1 MKTRILVICLFAAVS
16 FILMISCSREQKE
29 HVVEYRVPS
38 DPTISFRIWFK
49 TGSQN
54 DPAGYE
60 GLAAFTAS
68 MLTDAST
75 TKNSYE
81 KILEKLYPMAAGYNV
96 SVDKEMTVISG
107 RVHKD
112 HVNAYMELFTDAILH
127 PAFNEDDFNRIK
139 QNTLNYLQRTLR
151 YSNDEA
157 FGKQTLYGMVYENT
171 RYAHPEAG
179 LINSVES
186 ITLEH
191 VIQFYRMWFTRENM
205 VIGIGGGYNRRILDQ
220 LDELL
225 SELLPNV
232 APKASKPALKNIDGL
247 HVKLVEKQTRSTAIS
262 IGFPIDVRRGDDDFY
277 ALWIANSWFGE
288 HRNQMSHLFQVIREA
303 RGMNYGN
310 YSYIEAFPN
319 AWARSFPPPNASR
332 RQQMFEI
339 WIRPVQNAHAHFALR
354 AAIRELDKLI
364 ESGMTEENFE
374 LAKQFL
380 RKYHLHYAPTTSTR
394 LGYKLDDVF
403 YGIDDHLASL
413 PKQLDEITLEEVNSA
428 IRKHLQTE
436 NMAIAMVTDNG
447 RAMQR
452 ALTGNTPSPITYAT
466 QQSVLLLEEDKE
478 IQAYH
483 LDIKPENVTIISA
496 DDMFIR

>member
-1 MKTRILVICLFAAVS
+1 MKAR
-16 FILMISCSREQKE
+16 ILMIGLIAAASAVMMISCGREQKE
-29 HVVEYRVPS
+29 HIVEYKVPS

-60 GLAAFTAS
+60 GLAALTAS

-75 TKNSYE
+75 TNNNYDA
-81 KILEKLYPMAAGYNV
+81 ILEKLYPMAARYGV

-112 HVNAYMELFTDAILH
+112 HVNAYMELLTDAILH
-127 PAFNEDDFNRIK
+127 PAFAEEDFNRIK

-157 FGKQTLYGMVYENT
+157 FGKQTLYGMVYEGT

-179 LINSVES
+179 LIKAVES

-191 VIQFYRMWFTRENM
+191 VKQFYSTWFTRDNM
-205 VIGIGGGYNRRILDQ
+205 VIGIGGGYNRKILNQ
-220 LDELL
+220 LDERL
-225 SELLPNV
+225 SVLP
-232 APKASKPALKNIDGL
+232 PKIVMPASKPDLKNMDGL

-262 IGFPIDVRRGDDDFY
+262 IGFPIDVKRGGKDFY

-319 AWARSFPPPNASR
+319 AWARSFPPPHAAR
-332 RQQMFEI
+332 RQHIFEI

-354 AAIRELDKLI
+354 AAVRELDKLI
-364 ESGMTEENFE
+364 ENGMTEENFQ

-394 LGYKLDDVF
+394 LGYKIDDQF
-403 YGIDDHLASL
+403 YGIDDHIASL
-413 PKQLDEITLEEVNSA
+413 PKWLDKLTLEDVNSA
-428 IRKHLQTE
+428 IRNHLQTE

-447 RAMQR
+447 KAMKN
-452 ALTGNTPSPITYAT
+452 ALTGNAPSPITYAT
-466 QQSVLLLEEDKE
+466 QQSVLILEEDKE
-478 IQAYH
+478 IQAWH
-483 LDIKPENVTIISA
+483 LDIKPENVMVVSA